1 MIVALLSLVI
11 SAGPDL
17 WENCEVIRPEIWANC
32 EVVRSN
38 QNIWAIATISE
49 SNKQIWGVPAEPPKC
64 VSGNCSD
71 QKSKNTT
78 VSKPRNT
85 TTQRRRWF
93 GR

>member
-17 WENCEVIRPEIWANC
+17 WESCEVIKPEIWANC

-49 SNKQIWGVPAEPPKC
+49 SNKQIWPAEPSKC
-64 VSGNCSD
+64 VSGSCSEP
-71 QKSKNTT
+71 KPKNVTASKNA
-78 VSKPRNT
+78 

-93 GR
+93 RR